1 MVAAGGDAVTP
12 SHDAGVESRYAW
24 LRLITTVV
32 ISTIGGVGFWSVVVT
47 LPTVQAEFGIDR
59 ADASL
64 PYTVTALCIMAG
76 GIAMGRAVDRFG
88 ITRPLSVAGLALGVG
103 YVGSAFATGLA
114 SFTAAMAVCGLLG
127 SAATFAPLVADVS
140 HWFDRRRGIAVGIA
154 ASGNYL
160 AGVFW
165 SPVVQ
170 FGVDQVGWRTTHV
183 AIGVLCVAAILPLS
197 LVLRRR
203 APAHDVASAAAAAD
217 AAAAGLG
224 MSPRLLQV
232 LLALAA
238 VLCCV
243 AMSMPQVHIVAYCAG
258 LGYGPARG
266 AEMLAVMLATG
277 MASRLASG
285 AIADKIGAPRT
296 LVLSSVLQML
306 TLLLYLPF
314 DGLAS
319 LYLVSAL
326 FGLSQG
332 GIIPS
337 YAIIVRH
344 YFPPHEAGMRVSL
357 VISCSLAGMALG
369 GWMSGWLF
377 DVTGGY
383 RAAFLNGAL
392 WNLVQIGIV
401 LWILQAGRARLPAR
415 AVA

>member
-1 MVAAGGDAVTP
+1 ML
-12 SHDAGVESRYAW
+12 AGV
-24 LRLITTVV
+24 
-32 ISTIGGVGFWSVVVT
+32 
-47 LPTVQAEFGIDR
+47 
-59 ADASL
+59 
-64 PYTVTALCIMAG
+64 ALA
-76 GIAMGRAVDRFG
+76 
-88 ITRPLSVAGLALGVG
+88 VG
-103 YVGSAFATGLA
+103 YIGSAFATGLA
-114 SFTAAMAVCGLLG
+114 SFTVMMAVCGLLG

-140 HWFDRRRGIAVGIA
+140 HWFERRRGIAVAVA

-170 FGVDQVGWRTTHV
+170 LGVEQVGWRTTHV
-183 AIGVLCVAAILPLS
+183 AIGAFCLVAILPLS

-203 APAHDVASAAAAAD
+203 APAHDVATAAAAAD
-217 AAAAGLG
+217 AAAAQLA
-224 MSPRLLQV
+224 MSPRLLQF
-232 LLALAA
+232 LLAFAA

-285 AIADKIGAPRT
+285 VIADRIGAPRT
-296 LVLSSVLQML
+296 LVLSSVLQAL
-306 TLLLYLPF
+306 ALLLYLPF

-344 YFPPHEAGMRVSL
+344 YFPPREAATRVSL

-383 RAAFLNGAL
+383 RAAFLNGVA

-401 LWILQAGRARLPAR
+401 LWILQAGRRRVPAP
-415 AVA
+415 AAA